1 MAVEFENELSLK
13 DYVSIIKRRWLPMSA
28 LFLLAWIIFSLI
40 GIRIPPIYR
49 ASGLIA
55 IESPTISKALIGGNA
70 NELIATKYV
79 DEHVDKIKQ
88 KVLSRENLRNIN
100 EKYNLFPGITKPSQ
114 LAETLGNSIEFVT
127 QTKSTDG
134 TAWAEKVTVGFSV
147 AFEYSDPEKT
157 YNVINDV
164 IQQVLDQNA
173 KDRTK
178 RAEETTLFLTDELNR
193 LKEELEVVEDKVA
206 DFKQEHSNSL
216 PEHQQ
221 LHMNTLEQLRD
232 SLQGM
237 DIEYKSVQ
245 EELRYL
251 DVELTTANA
260 NLNKS
265 DRPNLD
271 AAGRLTDI
279 SKLDQALEE
288 LAESQALYKD
298 THPTVKA
305 LKRKV
310 ALLQE
315 EQKRPVK
322 KIPKRRNPAA
332 ELAIAKIKS
341 QIEAAKVKLSSI
353 NQEKANLRAQI
364 AKVNRQV
371 IQIPQ
376 VERGLIKLMRDYDNA
391 KAKYE
396 EMKSKQ
402 VNAKIAEDLEKNN
415 KAERFTL
422 IESPEFPQYRINI
435 SKTKVVGLGFIVSL
449 GLGLGLGVLL
459 EAMDKRVRGQ
469 AMLTSIINTKPLGII
484 PYIETHAE
492 IRRKEK
498 WMKFLIYLAIFIILL
513 IVVLALIH
521 FFVTPIGQ
529 YLVDIKKSLGS
540 I

>member
-13 DYVSIIKRRWLPMSA
+13 DYVSMIKRRWLPILVA
-28 LFLLAWIIFSLI
+28 FLVSWIVISII
-40 GIRIPPIYR
+40 GTRIPPIYR
-49 ASGLIA
+49 SSGLIS
-55 IESPTISKALIGGNA
+55 IDSPTISKELIGGDVGQ
-70 NELIATKYV
+70 LTATKYV

-88 KVLSRENLRNIN
+88 KVLSSKNLRVIN
-100 EKYNLFPGITKPSQ
+100 EKYNLFPGVTKPSR

-134 TAWAEKVTVGFSV
+134 TAWAQKVTVGFSV

-164 IQQVLDQNA
+164 IQQVLDQNS
-173 KDRTK
+173 KDRTA

-193 LKEELEVVEDKVA
+193 LKEELEMVEDKVA
-206 DFKQEHSNSL
+206 DFKQQHANSL

-288 LAESQALYKD
+288 LAEAQALYKD

-310 ALLQE
+310 AILEE

-322 KIPKRRNPAA
+322 KVPKRRNPAA

-341 QIEAAKVKLSSI
+341 QIEAAKVKLTSI
-353 NQEKANLRAQI
+353 NQEKSNLRSQI
-364 AKVNRQV
+364 SKVNRQV
-371 IQIPQ
+371 VKIPQ

-391 KAKYE
+391 KLKYE
-396 EMKSKQ
+396 EMKAKQ

-422 IESPEFPQYRINI
+422 IVSPEFPQYRINI
-435 SKTKVVGLGFIVSL
+435 SKTKAVGLGFVVSL

-459 EAMDKRVRGQ
+459 EALDKRVRGQ
-469 AMLTSIINTKPLGII
+469 AMLSSIINAKPLAII

-492 IRRKEK
+492 IRRREK
-498 WMKFLIYLAIFIILL
+498 WIKILIYLTIFIVLL
-513 IVVLALIH
+513 IVTLALIH

-529 YLVDIKKSLGS
+529 YLIDIKKSIGS